1 MSAPKHVELTASG
14 PLAAAT
20 APHRGGSSAPSVG
33 LRMVITLLL
42 FGMFGEW
49 LYPLH
54 AMMPD
59 GRTELIPLFFTLT
72 GMLLLFGC
80 LRLPSSVFAPLPPLL
95 IAGAMLY
102 LFGREEGV
110 SWFAEYAQTIAADLE
125 VFLGTG
131 RLYAISMETRALLLL
146 IGWTLLVVSV
156 QMLAL
161 SRQSILL
168 FLTATVIYLLV
179 LEAAASLELY
189 LGVIRSAA
197 LGLALQAAAF
207 HRGESGPG
215 GPSRGTG
222 SVAGGGVVLVCVA
235 GAALLSSLLPLQ
247 PVRAISWEQVAR
259 SLSDWSGAE
268 LTGKPGSAA
277 AISVSGYG
285 RDDSKLGAPLRLRH
299 DPYFT
304 ALSPYNTYWRGE
316 SKSVY
321 TGRGWIQPAGE
332 GAPTIAGTERSG
344 DLTGETAAGET
355 SVAAVAGVDTSREL
369 IRQTVTFEAP
379 LTGRV
384 ALLSGGLP
392 VQAERILAGDRDEP
406 VQVEPRFDA
415 WADALI
421 VDYAAPAEQIY
432 GYELTSAVPTA
443 SAAELRQEEG
453 PDPVEIRNRF
463 LQLPDTLPERVRK
476 LGEQLA
482 AGASSRYDVAAAVE
496 SYLKHRYTYSL
507 DSRQPPEDADFVDRF
522 LFVDRIGYCDHFST
536 AMVILLRSSGIPAR
550 WVKGFAPGDPA
561 PSAATAAAEAA
572 SGVVPAS
579 AAAGGTGST
588 ELHRY
593 TVTYADAHSWVEV
606 YFPETGWVP
615 FDPTPGFGESL
626 TLSVSALTDPGPGS
640 TTAEGAFPLLAKA
653 TEVVKL
659 LQPRL
664 TELASEQLAGM
675 NPRLRLFDWTALTL
689 GVGFVLLLARE
700 VKQRIHLLQLV
711 LGRLALRRTFPGRRE
726 LLVSADRVWRE
737 LAFVYGPKP
746 AAMTAREY
754 MEAAFQGD
762 PAQAESAEQFVR
774 TWEMIYYGGL
784 RPERK
789 ESVKFLE
796 QCRKL
801 AFHRR

>member
-1 MSAPKHVELTASG
+1 MSAPKHVELTAG
-14 PLAAAT
+14 GRLAAGV
-20 APHRGGSSAPSVG
+20 PSRRSGHPAPSAG
-33 LRMVITLLL
+33 LRIVITLLL
-42 FGMFGEW
+42 FGLFGEW

-59 GRTELIPLFFTLT
+59 RQTELIPLFFILT
-72 GMLLLFGC
+72 GALLLFGC
-80 LRLPSSVFAPLPPLL
+80 LRLPSGLFAPLPPLL

-110 SWFAEYAQTIAADLE
+110 AWFGGYAQTIASDLE
-125 VFLGTG
+125 EFLGSG

-168 FLTATVIYLLV
+168 FMSATVIYLLV
-179 LEAAASLELY
+179 LEAAVGLEMY

-207 HRGESGPG
+207 HRGESGP
-215 GPSRGTG
+215 SRGTG
-222 SVAGGGVVLVCVA
+222 SVAGGSVVLACVA

-268 LTGKPGSAA
+268 LTDRPGSAA

-332 GAPTIAGTERSG
+332 GGPSIAEAERSG
-344 DLTGETAAGET
+344 GFGGESAAGEAI
-355 SVAAVAGVDTSREL
+355 AAVAGADTGREL
-369 IRQTVTFEAP
+369 IRQTVTFESP
-379 LTGRV
+379 MTGRV

-392 VQAERILAGDRDEP
+392 VQTERIIAGDRNQP
-406 VQVEPRFDA
+406 VQVDPRFDA
-415 WADALI
+415 WADAFI
-421 VDYAAPAEQIY
+421 IDYAAPAEQIY
-432 GYELTSAVPTA
+432 GYELTSAVATA
-443 SAAELRQEEG
+443 SADELRQEDG
-453 PDPVEIRNRF
+453 PDPAEVRDRF
-463 LQLPDTLPERVRK
+463 LQLPEALPERVRK
-476 LGEQLA
+476 LGEQLV
-482 AGASSRYDVAAAVE
+482 AGENSRYDAATAVE
-496 SYLKHRYTYSL
+496 SYLKHRYAYSL
-507 DSRQPPEDADFVDRF
+507 DSRQPPEGADFVDRF

-536 AMVILLRSSGIPAR
+536 AMVILLRSGGIPAR
-550 WVKGFAPGDPA
+550 WVKGFAPGDPS
-561 PSAATAAAEAA
+561 PSAATAAVDAGSGEA
-572 SGVVPAS
+572 PAANAVS
-579 AAAGGTGST
+579 AGST

-606 YFPETGWVP
+606 YFPETGWVA
-615 FDPTPGFGESL
+615 FDPTPGFGASMA
-626 TLSVSALTDPGPGS
+626 LSVSTLADHGLGA
-640 TTAEGAFPLLAKA
+640 AEAEAAFPLLAKA
-653 TEVVKL
+653 TEVAKL
-659 LQPRL
+659 LQPQL
-664 TELASEQLAGM
+664 TERAAKQFAAM
-675 NPRLRLFDWTALTL
+675 NPQLRLFEWTVLAL
-689 GVGFVLLLARE
+689 GAGFVLLLAKE
-700 VKQRIHLLQLV
+700 VKRRGHLLPLA
-711 LGRLALRRTFPGRRE
+711 LGRLPLRGAFPGRRE
-726 LLVSADRVWRE
+726 LLASADRVWRE
-737 LAFVYGPKP
+737 LALVHGPKP

-754 MEAAFQGD
+754 IRAAFIGD
-762 PAQAESAEQFVR
+762 AAQAKDAEQFVR
-774 TWEMIYYGGL
+774 TWERIYYGGL

-801 AFHRR
+801 AFRRR